1 MAICHTEEKPLYKLS
16 ILKCKNTN
24 VYFQKDILYLLKNLI
39 PQTFLALSVVGIQ
52 IEHFR
57 IILRI
62 LLLLVIVVAYFP
74 PNSDL
79 FKLFLSSLFGV
90 IVGRGERGF
99 PKVYE

>member
-1 MAICHTEEKPLYKLS
+1 MAIYHTEEKPLYKLS

-24 VYFQKDILYLLKNLI
+24 VYFQKDILYL
-39 PQTFLALSVVGIQ
+39 ALSVVGIQ

-62 LLLLVIVVAYFP
+62 LLILVIVVAYFP

-90 IVGRGERGF
+90 IAGRGERGF